1 MKKVFPKFPPG
12 GKALPHRHLHQAED
26 GQVHHGGEREDVRG
40 AGRKELQQ
48 GRKVYQMFFQKIT
61 KYFWECMV
69 SGRVIT
75 IDIESHQNRLL
86 KVCYLPAASAGFP
99 RVSFFFSFFFVA
111 VAINSTNEANKASST
126 CH

>member
-48 GRKVYQMFFQKIT
+48 GRKVCQMFFQK
-61 KYFWECMV
+61 V
-69 SGRVIT
+69 
-75 IDIESHQNRLL
+75 L
-86 KVCYLPAASAGFP
+86 KVCYLPATSAGLA
-99 RVSFFFSFFFVA
+99 RVSFSFFLLLWPLTVLMKQTKQ
-111 VAINSTNEANKASST
+111 VVHSVKQSLYS
-126 CH
+126 